1 VSCGSRGGE
10 RHQHAPNNAHALEI
24 EGDEPLAIEEM
35 TSFTRSTDP
44 CTSIVTTLRRRKSSE
59 VARSS
64 RHRGWAN
71 SGNREEPT
79 PRSERNGRRAARRVS
94 TLSQGRQLG
103 TLKKRKEIAVSV
115 PARITGPGWVARTS
129 ETKRRLQKS
138 IGTVRPRISSAHALQ
153 KEWSG
158 SSERGPSRSGRRRDE
173 RRRARRA
180 NRR

>member
-1 VSCGSRGGE
+1 VPEEGHGIGM
-10 RHQHAPNNAHALEI
+10 RHKAYALEI
-24 EGDEPLAIEEM
+24 EGDEPLAIERM

-44 CTSIVTTLRRRKSSE
+44 CTSIVTTLRRRKSLE

-79 PRSERNGRRAARRVS
+79 PRSERTDGARLAACPRSRKGGSSGTSRKGRRLRSPSLRGSRAPVGLPARR
-94 TLSQGRQLG
+94 
-103 TLKKRKEIAVSV
+103 
-115 PARITGPGWVARTS
+115 
-129 ETKRRLQKS
+129 KRRLQKS

-158 SSERGPSRSGRRRDE
+158 SSERGPSRGGRRRDE